1 MVLFK
6 AMKKKV
12 LAVLLVA
19 LLGAIFI
26 RTFLVDGFIV
36 RGDSMEPAI
45 KDGDYIF
52 INKLAFLNQEP
63 KRGDVVVVTPREK
76 DFKIIKRIVGLPGE
90 RFAIEEGAL
99 VIRVHRLD
107 EGKVLE
113 EEYLDEK
120 NTQTRTPVLI
130 NIDPGEYFAL
140 GDNRAVS
147 TDSRELGP
155 IDKWKIKGRV
165 FGILRLSILKYI
177 SL

>member
-1 MVLFK
+1 MVLCK

-26 RTFLVDGFIV
+26 RTFFVDGFIV

-45 KDGDYIF
+45 RDGDYIF

-63 KRGDVVVVTPREK
+63 ERGDVVVVTPREK
-76 DFKIIKRIVGLPGE
+76 DFKVIKRIVGLPGE
-90 RFAIEEGAL
+90 RFAIEEGSV
-99 VIRVHRLD
+99 VIRVNRLD

-113 EEYLDEK
+113 EAYLSEK
-120 NTQTRTPVLI
+120 NTEARNPILI
-130 NIDPGEYFAL
+130 NLDPGEYFAL

-147 TDSRELGP
+147 TDSRDMGP
-155 IDKWKIKGRV
+155 IDRWKIKGRV
-165 FGILRLSILKYI
+165 FGVLRLSILKYI